1 MAAPGS
7 DPRSLAPEPAP
18 AGGAD
23 PSVPGDGK
31 PPYRRLY
38 RSPQGRML
46 GGVAHGLA
54 VHLGLPVSWVRIAF
68 VVLFFAQGLGGL
80 LYAAFWFVVPIGIGE
95 PAPRGG
101 GPHWLYV
108 NGTFVPVA
116 AGTAGG
122 GDLSKGGGRRG
133 GELNKDG
140 GRRGGWIGRMREV
153 LQHTLRGEPVELGE
167 APAGTPAAGTAGTG
181 TAGGTGTG
189 QRQGGL
195 GQLAALVMLVIGV
208 IALLNALNVQTA
220 KPYTWPL
227 LAIGVGV
234 ALVWRQADDSRW
246 QRWFG
251 LEEGEKRRGA
261 YTRVGA
267 GVLLVVAGII
277 AFLATQGSGSTIGS
291 VVEASLAV
299 LAGVLVLV
307 GPYAL
312 RMWQDLGA
320 ERTARIR
327 AQERAEIAAHVHDS
341 VLHTLTLI
349 QRRAEDPKEVLRLA
363 RAQERE
369 LRLWLYRPEAVA
381 EAAPDTMAE
390 SLRAVVA
397 EVEDRHGVPVEVV
410 VVGDCPMDDRIAAQ
424 MQAAREATVN
434 AAKYGGGG
442 PVQVYAE
449 VEGRTVMVFVRDHG
463 PGFDP
468 DTVPEDRMGVR
479 ESILGRM
486 KRNGGTAR
494 VRPAPDGGTEVEL
507 EMERAND

>member
-1 MAAPGS
+1 MTPAPDGPS
-7 DPRSLAPEPAP
+7 AEPAS
-18 AGGAD
+18 AD
-23 PSVPGDGK
+23 QGR

-38 RSPQGRML
+38 RSPHGRML

-54 VHLGLPVSWVRIAF
+54 VHLGLPVTWVRAAF
-68 VVLFFAQGLGGL
+68 VLLFFAQGIGGL

-95 PAPRGG
+95 PALGG
-101 GPHWLYV
+101 GQQWRYV
-108 NGTFVPVA
+108 NGTFVRGDTGGAEFGQLRKGERRGLDRLRELLQRTFHGEPATMTATLPGTSPGA
-116 AGTAGG
+116 AAPQGVGGSVVKEGG
-122 GDLSKGGGRRG
+122 GS
-133 GELNKDG
+133 
-140 GRRGGWIGRMREV
+140 
-153 LQHTLRGEPVELGE
+153 
-167 APAGTPAAGTAGTG
+167 
-181 TAGGTGTG
+181 
-189 QRQGGL
+189 GL
-195 GQLAALVMLVIGV
+195 GQIAALLALVVGIM
-208 IALLNALNVQTA
+208 ALLSALHIQTA
-220 KPYTWPL
+220 KPYVWPL
-227 LAIGVGV
+227 LTVGVGV

-251 LEEGEKRRGA
+251 LEEGTKRRAA

-267 GVLLVVAGII
+267 GVLLVAAGIVG
-277 AFLATQGSGSTIGS
+277 FLVLQGTGSTWSS
-291 VVEASLAV
+291 VIEAALAV

-349 QRRAEDPKEVLRLA
+349 QRNADDAKEVLRLA

-369 LRLWLYRPEAVA
+369 LRLWLYRPEAAA
-381 EAAPDTMAE
+381 EAAPDTLAE
-390 SLRAVVA
+390 RIRSVVA
-397 EVEDRHGVPVEVV
+397 EVEDLHGVPVELVC
-410 VVGDCPMDDRIAAQ
+410 VGDCPMDDRISAQ
-424 MQAAREATVN
+424 MQAAREAMVN
-434 AAKYGGGG
+434 AAKYGGPG

-449 VEGRTVMVFVRDHG
+449 VEGRTVSVFVRDHG

-468 DTVPEDRMGVR
+468 DSVPEDRMGVR
-479 ESILGRM
+479 ESIIGRM

>member
-1 MAAPGS
+1 M
-7 DPRSLAPEPAP
+7 
-18 AGGAD
+18 
-23 PSVPGDGK
+23 
-31 PPYRRLY
+31 Y

-95 PAPRGG
+95 PARRGG
-101 GPHWLYV
+101 AHWVYV
-108 NGTFVPVA
+108 NGAFVPV
-116 AGTAGG
+116 GSWQAGG
-122 GDLSKGGGRRG
+122 AGELSKDERRRG
-133 GELNKDG
+133 GMI
-140 GRRGGWIGRMREV
+140 RRLREV
-153 LQHTLRGEPVELGE
+153 LQHALRGEPAEAGE
-167 APAGTPAAGTAGTG
+167 GADGSGAAA
-181 TAGGTGTG
+181 AG

-227 LAIGVGV
+227 LAVGVGV

-267 GVLLVVAGII
+267 GVLLVVAGLI
-277 AFLATQGSGSTIGS
+277 AFLATQGSDSPVGWMIES
-291 VVEASLAV
+291 SLAV
-299 LAGVLVLV
+299 LAGVLVLL

-381 EAAPDTMAE
+381 EQAPDTMAE

-410 VVGDCPMDDRIAAQ
+410 IVGDCPMDDRIAAQ

>member
-1 MAAPGS
+1 
-7 DPRSLAPEPAP
+7 
-18 AGGAD
+18 
-23 PSVPGDGK
+23 
-31 PPYRRLY
+31 
-38 RSPQGRML
+38 ML

-54 VHLGLPVSWVRIAF
+54 VHLGLPVRWVRLAF
-68 VVLFFAQGLGGL
+68 VLLFFAQGIGAL

-95 PAPRGG
+95 PAQRGG
-101 GPHWLYV
+101 TYWVNV
-108 NGTFVPVA
+108 NGVYIPTSPWLRP
-116 AGTAGG
+116 GTPLTKSGG
-122 GDLSKGGGRRG
+122 GWVGRLR
-133 GELNKDG
+133 EL
-140 GRRGGWIGRMREV
+140 
-153 LQHTLRGEPVELGE
+153 LQHALQGEPVTPPAVEGE
-167 APAGTPAAGTAGTG
+167 AAGAAEAAARPVGKNG
-181 TAGGTGTG
+181 
-189 QRQGGL
+189 QGGI
-195 GQLAALVMLVIGV
+195 GQLAALVMLVIGL
-208 IALLNALNVQTA
+208 IALLNVLGWQTA

-251 LEEGEKRRGA
+251 IEEGEKRRGA

-267 GVLLVVAGII
+267 GVLLAVAGTI
-277 AFLATQGSGSTIGS
+277 ALLAMQGSGSPLGS
-291 VVEASLAV
+291 VIEASLAV
-299 LAGVLVLV
+299 LAGVLVLL
-307 GPYAL
+307 GPYGL

-327 AQERAEIAAHVHDS
+327 AQERAEIAAHIHDS

-363 RAQERE
+363 RSQERE
-369 LRLWLYRPEAVA
+369 LRLWLYRPEAAA

-390 SLRAVVA
+390 TLRAAVA
-397 EVEDRHGVPVEVV
+397 EVEDRHGVPVELVI
-410 VVGDCPMDDRIAAQ
+410 VGDCPMDEKISAQ

-449 VEGRTVMVFVRDHG
+449 VEGRTVSVFIRDHG

-479 ESILGRM
+479 ESIIGRM
-486 KRNGGTAR
+486 KRHGGTAR
-494 VRPAPDGGTEVEL
+494 VRPAAGGGTEVEL
-507 EMERAND
+507 EMERTND

>member
-1 MAAPGS
+1 MAAPGT
-7 DPRSLAPEPAP
+7 DPRSVAPDPAP
-18 AGGAD
+18 SAGAD
-23 PSVPGDGK
+23 PNAPDDGK

-46 GGVAHGLA
+46 GGVANGLA
-54 VHLGLPVSWVRIAF
+54 VHLGLPVRWVRLAF
-68 VVLFFAQGLGGL
+68 VLLFFAQGIGAL

-95 PAPRGG
+95 PSQRGG
-101 GPHWLYV
+101 AQWVYL
-108 NGTFVPVA
+108 NGAFVPA
-116 AGTAGG
+116 SPGTQGG
-122 GDLSKGGGRRG
+122 PLSKGGGQAA
-133 GELNKDG
+133 
-140 GRRGGWIGRMREV
+140 GWLGRMRRL
-153 LQHTLRGEPVELGE
+153 LQHTLQGEPVTAPVEGE
-167 APAGTPAAGTAGTG
+167 EETAPAGK
-181 TAGGTGTG
+181 GG
-189 QRQGGL
+189 QGGL
-195 GQLAALVMLVIGV
+195 GQLSALVMTVIGL
-208 IALLNALNVQTA
+208 IALLNVLGLQTA

-251 LEEGEKRRGA
+251 IEEGEKRRGA

-267 GVLLVVAGII
+267 GVLLAVAGTI
-277 AFLATQGSGSTIGS
+277 ALLAMQGSGSTLGS

-299 LAGVLVLV
+299 LAGVLVLL
-307 GPYAL
+307 GPYGL
-312 RMWQDLGA
+312 RLWQDLGA

-327 AQERAEIAAHVHDS
+327 AQERAEIAAHIHDS

-363 RAQERE
+363 RSQERE
-369 LRLWLYRPEAVA
+369 LRLWLYRPEAAA

-390 SLRAVVA
+390 SLRAAVA
-397 EVEDRHGVPVEVV
+397 EVEDRHGVPVELVI
-410 VVGDCPMDDRIAAQ
+410 VGDCPMDERIAAQ

-449 VEGRTVMVFVRDHG
+449 VEGRTVSVFVRDHG

-479 ESILGRM
+479 ESIIGRM

-494 VRPAPDGGTEVEL
+494 VRPAAGGGTEVEL
-507 EMERAND
+507 EMERTND

>member
-1 MAAPGS
+1 
-7 DPRSLAPEPAP
+7 
-18 AGGAD
+18 
-23 PSVPGDGK
+23 
-31 PPYRRLY
+31 
-38 RSPQGRML
+38 ML
-46 GGVAHGLA
+46 
-54 VHLGLPVSWVRIAF
+54 
-68 VVLFFAQGLGGL
+68 LFFAQGIGAL

-95 PAPRGG
+95 PAHGSAA
-101 GPHWLYV
+101 HWAYV
-108 NGTFVPVA
+108 NGAFVPV
-116 AGTAGG
+116 GPGGQAGG
-122 GDLSKGGGRRG
+122 VLRKGGQGRLARLR
-133 GELNKDG
+133 EL
-140 GRRGGWIGRMREV
+140 
-153 LQHTLRGEPVELGE
+153 LQRTFQGEP
-167 APAGTPAAGTAGTG
+167 APAGPAAAEASTPAAERG
-181 TAGGTGTG
+181 
-189 QRQGGL
+189 RQGF
-195 GQLAALVMLVIGV
+195 GQLAALVMLVIG
-208 IALLNALNVQTA
+208 IMALLNALKIQTA

-251 LEEGEKRRGA
+251 LEEGERRRGA

-277 AFLATQGSGSTIGS
+277 GFLVLQGTGSTIGS
-291 VVEASLAV
+291 VIEASLAV

-369 LRLWLYRPEAVA
+369 LRLWLYRPEAAA
-381 EAAPDTMAE
+381 EAAPDTLAE
-390 SLRAVVA
+390 RLREVVA
-397 EVEDRHGVPVEVV
+397 EVEDRHGVPVELVC
-410 VVGDCPMDDRIAAQ
+410 VGDCPMDERISAQ
-424 MQAAREATVN
+424 MRAAREAMVN

-449 VEGRTVMVFVRDHG
+449 VEGRTVSVFVRDHG

-468 DTVPEDRMGVR
+468 DEVPEDRMGVR
-479 ESILGRM
+479 ESIVGRM
-486 KRNGGTAR
+486 RRNGGTAK

-507 EMERAND
+507 EMERNDD

>member
-1 MAAPGS
+1 MTIGGVAAPGTDPNPLAPDAPSAAGS
-7 DPRSLAPEPAP
+7 DPASPAE
-18 AGGAD
+18 
-23 PSVPGDGK
+23 SR

-38 RSPQGRML
+38 RSPHGRML
-46 GGVAHGLA
+46 GGVAHGLS
-54 VHLGLPVSWVRIAF
+54 VHLGLPVTWVRAAF
-68 VVLFFAQGLGGL
+68 VLLFFAQGIGAL

-95 PAPRGG
+95 PAHGSAA
-101 GPHWLYV
+101 HWAYV
-108 NGTFVPVA
+108 NGAFVPV
-116 AGTAGG
+116 GPGGQAGG
-122 GDLSKGGGRRG
+122 VLRKGGQGRLARLR
-133 GELNKDG
+133 EL
-140 GRRGGWIGRMREV
+140 
-153 LQHTLRGEPVELGE
+153 LQRTFQGEP
-167 APAGTPAAGTAGTG
+167 APAGPAAAEASTPAAERG
-181 TAGGTGTG
+181 
-189 QRQGGL
+189 RQGF
-195 GQLAALVMLVIGV
+195 GQLAALVMLVIG
-208 IALLNALNVQTA
+208 IMALLNALKIQTA

-251 LEEGEKRRGA
+251 LEEGERRRGA

-277 AFLATQGSGSTIGS
+277 GFLVLQGTGSTIGS
-291 VVEASLAV
+291 VIEASLAV

-369 LRLWLYRPEAVA
+369 LRLWLYRPEAAA
-381 EAAPDTMAE
+381 EAAPDTLAE
-390 SLRAVVA
+390 RLREVVA
-397 EVEDRHGVPVEVV
+397 EVEDRHGVPVELVC
-410 VVGDCPMDDRIAAQ
+410 VGDCPMDERISAQ
-424 MQAAREATVN
+424 MRAAREAMVN

-449 VEGRTVMVFVRDHG
+449 VEGRTVSVFVRDHG

-468 DTVPEDRMGVR
+468 DEVPEDRMGVR
-479 ESILGRM
+479 ESIVGRM
-486 KRNGGTAR
+486 RRNGGTAK

-507 EMERAND
+507 EMERNDD

>member
-1 MAAPGS
+1 MTIGGVAAPGT
-7 DPRSLAPEPAP
+7 DPKPHVPDTPSA
-18 AGGAD
+18 AGGD
-23 PSVPGDGK
+23 PALPAEGR

-38 RSPQGRML
+38 RSPHGRML

-54 VHLGLPVSWVRIAF
+54 VHLGLPVTWVRAAF
-68 VVLFFAQGLGGL
+68 VLLFFAQGIGAL

-95 PAPRGG
+95 PAPGSAA
-101 GPHWLYV
+101 HWAYV
-108 NGTFVPVA
+108 NGAFVPA
-116 AGTAGG
+116 APGQSGSA
-122 GDLSKGGGRRG
+122 LRKGGPGRVARLR
-133 GELNKDG
+133 EL
-140 GRRGGWIGRMREV
+140 
-153 LQHTLRGEPVELGE
+153 LQRTFQGEPALPAAAAPPVQEGAA
-167 APAGTPAAGTAGTG
+167 APAERDGAGK
-181 TAGGTGTG
+181 
-189 QRQGGL
+189 QGL
-195 GQLAALVMLVIGV
+195 GQLAALVMLVIG
-208 IALLNALNVQTA
+208 IMALLNALNIQTA

-251 LEEGEKRRGA
+251 LEEGERRRGA

-277 AFLATQGSGSTIGS
+277 GFLILQGTGSTIGS
-291 VVEASLAV
+291 VIEASIAV

-369 LRLWLYRPEAVA
+369 LRLWLYRPEAAA
-381 EAAPDTMAE
+381 EAAPDTLAE
-390 SLRAVVA
+390 RIREVVA
-397 EVEDRHGVPVEVV
+397 EVEDRHGVPVELVC
-410 VVGDCPMDDRIAAQ
+410 VGDCPMDERISAQ
-424 MQAAREATVN
+424 MRAAREAMVN

-449 VEGRTVMVFVRDHG
+449 VEGRTVSVFVRDHG

-468 DTVPEDRMGVR
+468 DEVPEDRMGVR
-479 ESILGRM
+479 ESIIGRM

-507 EMERAND
+507 EMERADD

>member
-1 MAAPGS
+1 
-7 DPRSLAPEPAP
+7 
-18 AGGAD
+18 
-23 PSVPGDGK
+23 
-31 PPYRRLY
+31 
-38 RSPQGRML
+38 ML

-54 VHLGLPVSWVRIAF
+54 VHLGLPVRWVRLAF
-68 VVLFFAQGLGGL
+68 VLLFFAQGIGGL

-95 PAPRGG
+95 PALRGG
-101 GPHWLYV
+101 AHWVYV
-108 NGTFVPVA
+108 NGTFVPA
-116 AGTAGG
+116 SQWQAPSPPLT
-122 GDLSKGGGRRG
+122 KGSRGWVGRLR
-133 GELNKDG
+133 EL
-140 GRRGGWIGRMREV
+140 
-153 LQHTLRGEPVELGE
+153 LQHALQGEPVAVTAAAESE
-167 APAGTPAAGTAGTG
+167 AAARPATKNA
-181 TAGGTGTG
+181 
-189 QRQGGL
+189 QGGL
-195 GQLAALVMLVIGV
+195 GQLAALVMVVIGL
-208 IALLNALNVQTA
+208 IALLNVLGWQTA

-267 GVLLVVAGII
+267 GVLLVVAGTI
-277 AFLATQGSGSTIGS
+277 ALLAMQGSGSTLGS
-291 VVEASLAV
+291 VIEASIAV
-299 LAGVLVLV
+299 LAGVLVLL
-307 GPYAL
+307 GPYGL
-312 RMWQDLGA
+312 RLWQDLGA

-369 LRLWLYRPEAVA
+369 LRLWLYRPEAAA

-397 EVEDRHGVPVEVV
+397 EVEDRHGVPVELVI
-410 VVGDCPMDDRIAAQ
+410 VGDCPMDEKIAAQ

-449 VEGRTVMVFVRDHG
+449 VEGRTVSVFVRDHG

-479 ESILGRM
+479 ESIIGRM

-507 EMERAND
+507 EMERTND

>member
-1 MAAPGS
+1 MAAPGT
-7 DPRSLAPEPAP
+7 DPRSTAPDSAP
-18 AGGAD
+18 AAGAD
-23 PSVPGDGK
+23 PSAPDDGR

-54 VHLGLPVSWVRIAF
+54 VHLGLPVRWVRIAF
-68 VVLFFAQGLGGL
+68 VVLFFAQGIGAL

-95 PAPRGG
+95 PSQRGG
-101 GPHWLYV
+101 AQWVYL
-108 NGTFVPVA
+108 NGAFVPA
-116 AGTAGG
+116 SPGLQGGLLNKPGRAGG
-122 GDLSKGGGRRG
+122 WVGRT
-133 GELNKDG
+133 
-140 GRRGGWIGRMREV
+140 RRL
-153 LQHTLRGEPVELGE
+153 LQHALQGEPVGAPAAGEEE
-167 APAGTPAAGTAGTG
+167 APAGKAG
-181 TAGGTGTG
+181 
-189 QRQGGL
+189 QGGI
-195 GQLAALVMLVIGV
+195 GQLAALVMTVIGL
-208 IALLNALNVQTA
+208 IALLNVLGLQTA

-251 LEEGEKRRGA
+251 IEEGEKRRGA

-267 GVLLVVAGII
+267 GVLLAVAGTI
-277 AFLATQGSGSTIGS
+277 ALLAMQGSGSTLGS
-291 VVEASLAV
+291 VIEASLAV
-299 LAGVLVLV
+299 LAGVLVLL
-307 GPYAL
+307 GPYGL
-312 RMWQDLGA
+312 RLWQDLGA

-327 AQERAEIAAHVHDS
+327 AQERAEIAAHIHDS

-363 RAQERE
+363 RSQERE
-369 LRLWLYRPEAVA
+369 LRLWLYRPEAAA

-390 SLRAVVA
+390 SLRAAVA
-397 EVEDRHGVPVEVV
+397 EVEDRHGVPVELVI
-410 VVGDCPMDDRIAAQ
+410 VGDCPMDERIAAQ

-449 VEGRTVMVFVRDHG
+449 VEGRTVSVFVRDHG

-468 DTVPEDRMGVR
+468 DTVPGDRMGVR
-479 ESILGRM
+479 ESIIGRM

-494 VRPAPDGGTEVEL
+494 VRPAAGGGTEVEL
-507 EMERAND
+507 EMERTDD

>member
-1 MAAPGS
+1 
-7 DPRSLAPEPAP
+7 
-18 AGGAD
+18 
-23 PSVPGDGK
+23 
-31 PPYRRLY
+31 
-38 RSPQGRML
+38 ML

-54 VHLGLPVSWVRIAF
+54 VHLGLPVRWVRIAF
-68 VVLFFAQGLGGL
+68 VVLFFAQGIGAL

-95 PAPRGG
+95 PSQRGG
-101 GPHWLYV
+101 AQWVYL
-108 NGTFVPVA
+108 NGTFVPA
-116 AGTAGG
+116 SPGLQGG
-122 GDLSKGGGRRG
+122 LLS
-133 GELNKDG
+133 KDG
-140 GRRGGWIGRMREV
+140 GRAGGWVGRMRRL
-153 LQHTLRGEPVELGE
+153 LQHTLQGEPVTAAEGE
-167 APAGTPAAGTAGTG
+167 EAGAADK
-181 TAGGTGTG
+181 GG
-189 QRQGGL
+189 QGGL
-195 GQLAALVMLVIGV
+195 GQLAALVMTVIGL
-208 IALLNALNVQTA
+208 IALLNVLGWQTA

-251 LEEGEKRRGA
+251 IEEGEKRRGA

-267 GVLLVVAGII
+267 GVLLAVAGTI
-277 AFLATQGSGSTIGS
+277 ALLAMQGSGSTLSS
-291 VVEASLAV
+291 VIEASLAV
-299 LAGVLVLV
+299 LAGVLVLL
-307 GPYAL
+307 GPYGL
-312 RMWQDLGA
+312 RLWQDLGA

-327 AQERAEIAAHVHDS
+327 AQERAEIAAHIHDS

-363 RAQERE
+363 RSQERE
-369 LRLWLYRPEAVA
+369 LRLWLYRPEAAA

-390 SLRAVVA
+390 SLRAAVA
-397 EVEDRHGVPVEVV
+397 EVEDRHGVPVELVI
-410 VVGDCPMDDRIAAQ
+410 VGDCPMDERIAAQ

-449 VEGRTVMVFVRDHG
+449 VEGRTVSVFVRDHG

-479 ESILGRM
+479 ESIIGRM

-494 VRPAPDGGTEVEL
+494 VRPAAGGGTEVEL
-507 EMERAND
+507 EMERTDD

>member
-1 MAAPGS
+1 MAAPGTDPNPLVPDAPSAAGS
-7 DPRSLAPEPAP
+7 DPASPVESR
-18 AGGAD
+18 
-23 PSVPGDGK
+23 

-38 RSPQGRML
+38 RSPHGRML
-46 GGVAHGLA
+46 GGVAHGLS
-54 VHLGLPVSWVRIAF
+54 VHLGLPVTWVRAAF
-68 VVLFFAQGLGGL
+68 VLLFFAQGIGAL

-95 PAPRGG
+95 PAPGSAG
-101 GPHWLYV
+101 HWAYV
-108 NGTFVPVA
+108 NGAFVPV
-116 AGTAGG
+116 GPGGQGG
-122 GDLSKGGGRRG
+122 GVLRKGGQGRVARLR
-133 GELNKDG
+133 EL
-140 GRRGGWIGRMREV
+140 
-153 LQHTLRGEPVELGE
+153 LQRTFQGEPAAL
-167 APAGTPAAGTAGTG
+167 AGPAAAEAAERPGERAG
-181 TAGGTGTG
+181 
-189 QRQGGL
+189 RQGF
-195 GQLAALVMLVIGV
+195 GQLAALVMLVIGIV
-208 IALLNALNVQTA
+208 ALLNALNIQTA

-251 LEEGEKRRGA
+251 LEEGERRRGA

-277 AFLATQGSGSTIGS
+277 GFLVLQGTGSTLGS
-291 VVEASLAV
+291 VIEASLAV

-369 LRLWLYRPEAVA
+369 LRLWLYRPEAAA
-381 EAAPDTMAE
+381 EAAPDTLAE
-390 SLRAVVA
+390 RLREVVA
-397 EVEDRHGVPVEVV
+397 EVEDRHGVPVELVC
-410 VVGDCPMDDRIAAQ
+410 VGDCPMDERISAQ
-424 MQAAREATVN
+424 MQAAREAMVN

-449 VEGRTVMVFVRDHG
+449 VEGRTVSVFVRDHG

-468 DTVPEDRMGVR
+468 DEVPEDRMGVR
-479 ESILGRM
+479 ESIIGRM
-486 KRNGGTAR
+486 KRNGGTAK

-507 EMERAND
+507 EMERTDD

>member
-7 DPRSLAPEPAP
+7 DPRSLAPDAVP
-18 AGGAD
+18 AGGTD
-23 PSVPGDGK
+23 PTAPDGGR

-38 RSPQGRML
+38 RSPQRRML
-46 GGVAHGLA
+46 GGVAQGLA
-54 VHLGLPVSWVRIAF
+54 VHLGLPVRWVRLAF
-68 VVLFFAQGLGGL
+68 VLLFFAQGIGTL

-95 PAPRGG
+95 PAQRGAA
-101 GPHWLYV
+101 HWVYV
-108 NGTFVPVA
+108 NGAFVPT
-116 AGTAGG
+116 GSGQQPGG
-122 GDLSKGGGRRG
+122 ALSKG
-133 GELNKDG
+133 
-140 GRRGGWIGRMREV
+140 RGGWLGRLREL
-153 LQHTLRGEPVELGE
+153 LQHALQGEPAA
-167 APAGTPAAGTAGTG
+167 APAEGEDG
-181 TAGGTGTG
+181 AGGKTG
-189 QRQGGL
+189 QGGL
-195 GQLAALVMLVIGV
+195 GQLAALVMMVIG
-208 IALLNALNVQTA
+208 ITALLNALGLQTA

-251 LEEGEKRRGA
+251 LEEGDKRRGA

-267 GVLLVVAGII
+267 GVLLVVAGTI
-277 AFLATQGSGSTIGS
+277 AFLAMQGSGSTLGS

-299 LAGVLVLV
+299 LAGVLVLL
-307 GPYAL
+307 GPYGL
-312 RMWQDLGA
+312 RLWQDLGA

-369 LRLWLYRPEAVA
+369 LRLWLYRPEAAA

-410 VVGDCPMDDRIAAQ
+410 IVGDCPMDERIAAQ

-449 VEGRTVMVFVRDHG
+449 VEGKTVSVFVRDHG

-479 ESILGRM
+479 ESIIGRM

-507 EMERAND
+507 EMERTND

>member
-1 MAAPGS
+1 
-7 DPRSLAPEPAP
+7 
-18 AGGAD
+18 
-23 PSVPGDGK
+23 
-31 PPYRRLY
+31 
-38 RSPQGRML
+38 ML

-54 VHLGLPVSWVRIAF
+54 VHLGLPVRWVRLAF
-68 VVLFFAQGLGGL
+68 VLLFFAQGIGAL

-95 PAPRGG
+95 PSQRGG
-101 GPHWLYV
+101 THWVNV
-108 NGTFVPVA
+108 NGVYVPTSPWLRPGTPLTKSGGGGWVGRLRELLQHA
-116 AGTAGG
+116 LQGEPVAGTAVEGEGEGG
-122 GDLSKGGGRRG
+122 AGARPGGR
-133 GELNKDG
+133 
-140 GRRGGWIGRMREV
+140 
-153 LQHTLRGEPVELGE
+153 
-167 APAGTPAAGTAGTG
+167 
-181 TAGGTGTG
+181 TG
-189 QRQGGL
+189 QGGI
-195 GQLAALVMLVIGV
+195 GQLAALVMVVIGL
-208 IALLNALNVQTA
+208 IALLNVLGWQTA

-251 LEEGEKRRGA
+251 IEEGEKRRSA

-267 GVLLVVAGII
+267 GVLLAVVGTI
-277 AFLATQGSGSTIGS
+277 ALLAMQGSGSTLGS
-291 VVEASLAV
+291 VIEASLAV
-299 LAGVLVLV
+299 LAGVLVLL
-307 GPYAL
+307 GPYGL
-312 RMWQDLGA
+312 RLWQDLGA

-327 AQERAEIAAHVHDS
+327 AQERAEIAAHIHDS

-363 RAQERE
+363 RSQERE
-369 LRLWLYRPEAVA
+369 LRLWLYRPEAAA

-390 SLRAVVA
+390 SLRAAVA
-397 EVEDRHGVPVEVV
+397 EVEDRHGVPVELVI
-410 VVGDCPMDDRIAAQ
+410 VGDCPMDERIAAQ

-449 VEGRTVMVFVRDHG
+449 VEGRTVSVFVRDHG

-479 ESILGRM
+479 ESIIGRM

-494 VRPAPDGGTEVEL
+494 VRPAAGGGTEVEL
-507 EMERAND
+507 EMERTND

>member
-1 MAAPGS
+1 MAAPGT
-7 DPRSLAPEPAP
+7 DPRPLVPDAPPSA
-18 AGGAD
+18 GAD
-23 PSVPGDGK
+23 PTVPGDDR

-54 VHLGLPVSWVRIAF
+54 VHLGLPVRWVRIAF
-68 VVLFFAQGLGGL
+68 VLLFFAQGIGAL

-95 PAPRGG
+95 PAQRGAR
-101 GPHWLYV
+101 WVYV
-108 NGTFVPVA
+108 NGAFVP
-116 AGTAGG
+116 AGSWQASGASG
-122 GDLSKGGGRRG
+122 AELSKERRG
-133 GELNKDG
+133 
-140 GRRGGWIGRMREV
+140 RIGRLREL
-153 LQHTLRGEPVELGE
+153 LQHALQGEPAVPDGE
-167 APAGTPAAGTAGTG
+167 TAPVPAAAK
-181 TAGGTGTG
+181 
-189 QRQGGL
+189 RQGGL
-195 GQLAALVMLVIGV
+195 WQLAALVMVVIGL
-208 IALLNALNVQTA
+208 IALLNALGVQTA
-220 KPYTWPL
+220 RPYTWPL

-267 GVLLVVAGII
+267 GVLLVVAGTI
-277 AFLATQGSGSTIGS
+277 AFLAMQGSGSTIGS
-291 VVEASLAV
+291 VIEASLAV

-369 LRLWLYRPEAVA
+369 LRLWLYRPEAAA
-381 EAAPDTMAE
+381 EEAPDTMAE

-397 EVEDRHGVPVEVV
+397 EVEDRHGVPVELVI
-410 VVGDCPMDDRIAAQ
+410 VGDCPMDERITAQ

-507 EMERAND
+507 EMERTND

>member
-1 MAAPGS
+1 VTIGGVAAPGTGPKPLVPDNPSAAGPDLAAS
-7 DPRSLAPEPAP
+7 DPEQ
-18 AGGAD
+18 
-23 PSVPGDGK
+23 

-38 RSPQGRML
+38 RSPHGRML

-54 VHLGLPVSWVRIAF
+54 VHLGLPVAWVRAAF
-68 VVLFFAQGLGGL
+68 ILLFFAQGIGGL

-95 PAPRGG
+95 PAAGSG
-101 GPHWLYV
+101 TQWAYV
-108 NGTFVPVA
+108 NGTFVP
-116 AGTAGG
+116 AGRAGG
-122 GDLSKGGGRRG
+122 FGEIRKGRQRGVGRLRDL
-133 GELNKDG
+133 
-140 GRRGGWIGRMREV
+140 
-153 LQHTLRGEPVELGE
+153 LQRTFHGEPAE
-167 APAGTPAAGTAGTG
+167 APTAVVQQS
-181 TAGGTGTG
+181 A
-189 QRQGGL
+189 RGGL
-195 GQLAALVMLVIGV
+195 GQLFALLMLVVGIM
-208 IALLNALNVQTA
+208 ALLSALHIQTA
-220 KPYTWPL
+220 KPYVWPL
-227 LAIGVGV
+227 LTIGVGV

-251 LEEGEKRRGA
+251 LEEGSKRRSA

-267 GVLLVVAGII
+267 GVLLVVAGIVG
-277 AFLATQGSGSTIGS
+277 FLILQGSGSTLAS
-291 VVEASLAV
+291 VLEAALAV

-349 QRRAEDPKEVLRLA
+349 QRNADDAKEVLRLA

-369 LRLWLYRPEAVA
+369 LRLWLYRPEAAA
-381 EAAPDTMAE
+381 EAAPDTLAE
-390 SLRAVVA
+390 RIRQVVA
-397 EVEDRHGVPVEVV
+397 EVEDLHGVPVELVC
-410 VVGDCPMDDRIAAQ
+410 VGDCPMDERVAAQ
-424 MQAAREATVN
+424 MQAAREAMVN

-449 VEGRTVMVFVRDHG
+449 VEGRTVSVFVRDHG

-479 ESILGRM
+479 ESIIGRM

-507 EMERAND
+507 EMERADD

>member
-1 MAAPGS
+1 M
-7 DPRSLAPEPAP
+7 P
-18 AGGAD
+18 AGGEGA
-23 PSVPGDGK
+23 PGGGQR
-31 PPYRRLY
+31 PYRRLY
-38 RSPQGRML
+38 RSPNGRVL

-54 VHLGLPVSWVRIAF
+54 VHLGLPVLWVRVAF
-68 VVLFFAQGLGGL
+68 ILLFFAQGIGVL

-95 PAPRGG
+95 PAPGSSARWAYHDGGFVRVGQTETGLLAGPRKDRRG
-101 GPHWLYV
+101 LARLRDLLQR
-108 NGTFVPVA
+108 TFHGEPPAPGEPAPVDA
-116 AGTAGG
+116 AATAG
-122 GDLSKGGGRRG
+122 R
-133 GELNKDG
+133 
-140 GRRGGWIGRMREV
+140 
-153 LQHTLRGEPVELGE
+153 
-167 APAGTPAAGTAGTG
+167 
-181 TAGGTGTG
+181 
-189 QRQGGL
+189 GGL
-195 GQLAALVMLVIGV
+195 GQLF
-208 IALLNALNVQTA
+208 ALLLLVVGIMALLSALGIQTA
-220 KPYTWPL
+220 KPYVWPL
-227 LAIGVGV
+227 LTIGVGV

-251 LEEGEKRRGA
+251 LEGEKRRGA

-267 GVLLVVAGII
+267 GVLLVVAGIVGFFILHGVASPI
-277 AFLATQGSGSTIGS
+277 AL
-291 VVEASLAV
+291 VVESSLAV

-312 RMWQDLGA
+312 RLWQDLGA

-369 LRLWLYRPEAVA
+369 LRLWLYRPEAAA
-381 EAAPDTMAE
+381 ESAPDTLAE
-390 SLRAVVA
+390 RIRSVVA
-397 EVEDRHGVPVEVV
+397 EVEDRHGVPVELVC
-410 VVGDCPMDDRIAAQ
+410 VGDCPMDERIAAQ
-424 MQAAREATVN
+424 MQAAREAMVN

-449 VEGRTVMVFVRDHG
+449 VEGRTVSVFVRDHG

-468 DTVPEDRMGVR
+468 DSVPEDRMGVR
-479 ESILGRM
+479 ESIIGRM

-507 EMERAND
+507 EMERADD

>member
-1 MAAPGS
+1 MAAPGTEPTPS
-7 DPRSLAPEPAP
+7 PPAADSSGAPGGEPTP
-18 AGGAD
+18 
-23 PSVPGDGK
+23 VPGR

-38 RSPQGRML
+38 RSPRSRML

-54 VHLGLPVSWVRIAF
+54 VHLGLPVTWVRVAF
-68 VVLFFAQGLGGL
+68 VLLFFANGIGVL

-95 PAPRGG
+95 PALGSG
-101 GPHWLYV
+101 YV
-108 NGTFVPVA
+108 WAGDQFVP
-116 AGTAGG
+116 AGASGVSP
-122 GDLSKGGGRRG
+122 DPLRKGRRG
-133 GELNKDG
+133 RL
-140 GRRGGWIGRMREV
+140 GRLRDL
-153 LQHTLRGEPVELGE
+153 LQVTFQGEPVIAEDV
-167 APAGTPAAGTAGTG
+167 PAGTEPGGRAGT
-181 TAGGTGTG
+181 
-189 QRQGGL
+189 RQNA
-195 GQLAALVMLVIGV
+195 GQLAALLALVIGV
-208 IALLNALNVQTA
+208 MALLNVFGIQSA

-251 LEEGEKRRGA
+251 LDGGRRRTA
-261 YTRVGA
+261 VVRVGA
-267 GVLLVVAGII
+267 GVLLVAAGII
-277 AFLATQGSGSTIGS
+277 GFLVLQGVGSTLAA

-299 LAGVLVLV
+299 LAGVLVLT

-327 AQERAEIAAHVHDS
+327 AQERAEIAAHIHDS

-349 QRRAEDPKEVLRLA
+349 QRRAEDPKEVQRLA

-369 LRLWLYRPEAVA
+369 LRLWLYRPEAAA
-381 EAAPDTMAE
+381 EAAPDTLAE
-390 SLRAVVA
+390 RIREVVA
-397 EVEDRHGVPVEVV
+397 EVEDRHGVPIELVC
-410 VVGDCPMDDRIAAQ
+410 VGDCPMDEKIAAQ
-424 MQAAREATVN
+424 LRAAREAMVN

-449 VEGRTVMVFVRDHG
+449 VEGRTVLVYVRDHG

-468 DTVPEDRMGVR
+468 DSVPEDRMGVR
-479 ESILGRM
+479 ESIIGRM

-507 EMERAND
+507 EMERAADD

>member
-1 MAAPGS
+1 M
-7 DPRSLAPEPAP
+7 
-18 AGGAD
+18 
-23 PSVPGDGK
+23 
-31 PPYRRLY
+31 Y

-95 PAPRGG
+95 PRAGA
-101 GPHWLYV
+101 HWVYV
-108 NGTFVPVA
+108 NGAFVPV
-116 AGTAGG
+116 GSWQAGG
-122 GDLSKGGGRRG
+122 GGELSKG
-133 GELNKDG
+133 D
-140 GRRGGWIGRMREV
+140 GRRGGWIGRLREV
-153 LQHTLRGEPVELGE
+153 LQHAVRGEPVEAGE
-167 APAGTPAAGTAGTG
+167 G
-181 TAGGTGTG
+181 AGGAATG
-189 QRQGGL
+189 QRPGGL

-267 GVLLVVAGII
+267 GVLLVVAGIV

-291 VVEASLAV
+291 VIEASLAV

-381 EAAPDTMAE
+381 EQAPDTMAE

-410 VVGDCPMDDRIAAQ
+410 IVGDCPMDERIAAQ

>member
-1 MAAPGS
+1 M
-7 DPRSLAPEPAP
+7 
-18 AGGAD
+18 
-23 PSVPGDGK
+23 
-31 PPYRRLY
+31 Y

-54 VHLGLPVSWVRIAF
+54 VHLGLPVRWVRLAF
-68 VVLFFAQGLGGL
+68 VLLFFAQGIGAL

-95 PAPRGG
+95 PSQRGG
-101 GPHWLYV
+101 AHWVNV
-108 NGTFVPVA
+108 NGVYVPTSPWLRP
-116 AGTAGG
+116 GTPVTKSGG
-122 GDLSKGGGRRG
+122 GGWVGRLR
-133 GELNKDG
+133 EL
-140 GRRGGWIGRMREV
+140 
-153 LQHTLRGEPVELGE
+153 LQHTLQGEPVTAPAAAEGEGE
-167 APAGTPAAGTAGTG
+167 AGTRS
-181 TAGGTGTG
+181 GGKVG
-189 QRQGGL
+189 QGGI
-195 GQLAALVMLVIGV
+195 GQLAALVMVVIGL
-208 IALLNALNVQTA
+208 IALLNVLGWQTA

-251 LEEGEKRRGA
+251 IEEGEKRRGA

-267 GVLLVVAGII
+267 GVLLAVAGTI
-277 AFLATQGSGSTIGS
+277 ALLAMQGSGSTLGS

-299 LAGVLVLV
+299 LAGVLVLL
-307 GPYAL
+307 GPYGL
-312 RMWQDLGA
+312 RLWQDLGA

-327 AQERAEIAAHVHDS
+327 AQERAEIAAHIHDS

-363 RAQERE
+363 RSQERE
-369 LRLWLYRPEAVA
+369 LRLWLYRPEAAA

-390 SLRAVVA
+390 TLRAAVA
-397 EVEDRHGVPVEVV
+397 EVEDRHGVPVELVI
-410 VVGDCPMDDRIAAQ
+410 VGDCPMDDKIAAQ

-449 VEGRTVMVFVRDHG
+449 VEGRTVSVFVRDHG

-479 ESILGRM
+479 ESIIGRM

-494 VRPAPDGGTEVEL
+494 VRPAAGGGTEVEL
-507 EMERAND
+507 EMERTND

>member
-1 MAAPGS
+1 MGGVAAPGS
-7 DPRSLAPEPAP
+7 DPRPLAPDAAP
-18 AGGAD
+18 SGGGD
-23 PSVPGDGK
+23 PTAPDGER

-54 VHLGLPVSWVRIAF
+54 MHLGLPVRWVRIAF
-68 VVLFFAQGLGGL
+68 VLLFFAQGIGAL

-95 PAPRGG
+95 ASQRGG
-101 GPHWLYV
+101 AHWVNV
-108 NGTFVPVA
+108 NGVYIPTSPWLRP
-116 AGTAGG
+116 GTPLTKAGG
-122 GDLSKGGGRRG
+122 GWVGRLRELLQHAVQ
-133 GELNKDG
+133 GEPAAAPAAAAEGESADAARPAAKDG
-140 GRRGGWIGRMREV
+140 
-153 LQHTLRGEPVELGE
+153 
-167 APAGTPAAGTAGTG
+167 
-181 TAGGTGTG
+181 
-189 QRQGGL
+189 QGGI
-195 GQLAALVMLVIGV
+195 GQLAALVMVVIGL
-208 IALLNALNVQTA
+208 IALLNVLGWQTA

-251 LEEGEKRRGA
+251 IEEGEKRRGA

-267 GVLLVVAGII
+267 GVLLAVAGTI
-277 AFLATQGSGSTIGS
+277 ALLAMQGSGSPLAA
-291 VVEASLAV
+291 VVQASLAV
-299 LAGVLVLV
+299 LAGVLVLL
-307 GPYAL
+307 GPYGL

-327 AQERAEIAAHVHDS
+327 AQERAEIAAHIHDS

-363 RAQERE
+363 RSQERE
-369 LRLWLYRPEAVA
+369 LRLWLYRPEAAA

-390 SLRAVVA
+390 TLRAVVA
-397 EVEDRHGVPVEVV
+397 EVEDRHGVPVELV
-410 VVGDCPMDDRIAAQ
+410 VVGDCPMDERIAAQ

-449 VEGRTVMVFVRDHG
+449 VEGRTVSVFVRDHG

-479 ESILGRM
+479 ESIVGRM

-494 VRPAPDGGTEVEL
+494 VRPAAGGGTEVEL
-507 EMERAND
+507 EMERTND

>member
-1 MAAPGS
+1 MAAPGT
-7 DPRSLAPEPAP
+7 DPKSPVPDTPSAA
-18 AGGAD
+18 GAD
-23 PSVPGDGK
+23 PATPDEGR

-38 RSPQGRML
+38 RSPHGRML

-54 VHLGLPVSWVRIAF
+54 VHLGLPVTWVRAAF
-68 VVLFFAQGLGGL
+68 VLLFFAQGIGAL

-95 PAPRGG
+95 PAPGGAPHWAYVDGAFVPAAPGQSGSTLRKGG
-101 GPHWLYV
+101 GGRVARLRELLQR
-108 NGTFVPVA
+108 TFQGEPAVPA
-116 AGTAGG
+116 GAAAQEQAAGAGTAPEGA
-122 GDLSKGGGRRG
+122 GR
-133 GELNKDG
+133 
-140 GRRGGWIGRMREV
+140 
-153 LQHTLRGEPVELGE
+153 Q
-167 APAGTPAAGTAGTG
+167 
-181 TAGGTGTG
+181 
-189 QRQGGL
+189 GL
-195 GQLAALVMLVIGV
+195 GQLAALVMLVIG
-208 IALLNALNVQTA
+208 IMALLNALNIQTA

-251 LEEGEKRRGA
+251 LEEGERRRGA

-277 AFLATQGSGSTIGS
+277 GFLVLQGTGSTIGS
-291 VVEASLAV
+291 VIEASIAV

-369 LRLWLYRPEAVA
+369 LRLWLYRPEAAA
-381 EAAPDTMAE
+381 EDAPDTLAE
-390 SLRAVVA
+390 RIREVVA
-397 EVEDRHGVPVEVV
+397 EVEDRHGVPVELVC
-410 VVGDCPMDDRIAAQ
+410 VGDCPMDERISAQ
-424 MQAAREATVN
+424 MRAAREAMVN
-434 AAKYGGGG
+434 AAKYGGGE

-449 VEGRTVMVFVRDHG
+449 VEGRTVSVFVRDHG

-468 DTVPEDRMGVR
+468 DEVPEDRMGVR
-479 ESILGRM
+479 ESIIGRM

-507 EMERAND
+507 EMERADD

>member
-1 MAAPGS
+1 
-7 DPRSLAPEPAP
+7 
-18 AGGAD
+18 
-23 PSVPGDGK
+23 
-31 PPYRRLY
+31 
-38 RSPQGRML
+38 ML

-95 PAPRGG
+95 PRAGA
-101 GPHWLYV
+101 HWVYV
-108 NGTFVPVA
+108 NGAFVPV
-116 AGTAGG
+116 GSWQGG
-122 GDLSKGGGRRG
+122 SGELSKGGRRC
-133 GELNKDG
+133 
-140 GRRGGWIGRMREV
+140 GGWIGRLREV
-153 LQHTLRGEPVELGE
+153 LQHALRGEPVEAGE
-167 APAGTPAAGTAGTG
+167 GAAAPGAPAS
-181 TAGGTGTG
+181 G

-261 YTRVGA
+261 FTRVGA

-291 VVEASLAV
+291 VIEASLAV

-381 EAAPDTMAE
+381 EQAPDTMAE

-410 VVGDCPMDDRIAAQ
+410 IVGDCPMDERIAAQ

-507 EMERAND
+507 EMERADD

>member
-1 MAAPGS
+1 MAAPGT
-7 DPRSLAPEPAP
+7 DPRPLAPDA
-18 AGGAD
+18 ASSAGAD
-23 PSVPGDGK
+23 PTAPDGGR

-54 VHLGLPVSWVRIAF
+54 VHLGLPVRWVRLAF
-68 VVLFFAQGLGGL
+68 VLLFFAQGIGTL

-95 PAPRGG
+95 PAQRGG
-101 GPHWLYV
+101 THWMYV
-108 NGTFVPVA
+108 NGAFVPAGAGQQPGGELSKGRGGWLGRLRELLQHALQGEPVA
-116 AGTAGG
+116 AAPAE
-122 GDLSKGGGRRG
+122 
-133 GELNKDG
+133 GEG
-140 GRRGGWIGRMREV
+140 A
-153 LQHTLRGEPVELGE
+153 
-167 APAGTPAAGTAGTG
+167 APAGKTG
-181 TAGGTGTG
+181 
-189 QRQGGL
+189 QGGL
-195 GQLAALVMLVIGV
+195 GQLAALVMTVIGL
-208 IALLNALNVQTA
+208 IALLNALGLQTA

-251 LEEGEKRRGA
+251 LEEGDKRRGA

-267 GVLLVVAGII
+267 GVLLVVAGTI
-277 AFLATQGSGSTIGS
+277 AFLAMQGSGSTLGS

-299 LAGVLVLV
+299 LAGVLVLL
-307 GPYAL
+307 GPYGL
-312 RMWQDLGA
+312 RLWQDLGA

-369 LRLWLYRPEAVA
+369 LRLWLYRPEAAA

-410 VVGDCPMDDRIAAQ
+410 IVGDCPMDERIAAQ

-449 VEGRTVMVFVRDHG
+449 VEGRTVSVFVRDHG

-479 ESILGRM
+479 ESIIGRM

-507 EMERAND
+507 EMERTND